1 MNFIEN
7 LNVISHCSVFS
18 NSMKITMILLVFI
31 ALGSGLSV
39 SKHIDDIYDTKRSFS
54 SFYGSHDLAST
65 GGFGKKE
72 FVEWQRF
79 KGIIPY
85 FY

>member
-1 MNFIEN
+1 M
-7 LNVISHCSVFS
+7 
-18 NSMKITMILLVFI
+18 
-31 ALGSGLSV
+31 SV
-39 SKHIDDIYDTKRSFS
+39 SKQMDDIYGTKRGFS
-54 SFYGSHDLAST
+54 SFYSSHDLASA

-72 FVEWQRF
+72 FFEWQRF

>member
-1 MNFIEN
+1 MF
-7 LNVISHCSVFS
+7 LK
-18 NSMKITMILLVFI
+18 SMKITMILLVFI
-31 ALGSGLSV
+31 LGSGLSV
-39 SKHIDDIYDTKRSFS
+39 SKQIDGIFNAKRGFS
-54 SFYGSHDLAST
+54 SFYGGHDLAST
-65 GGFGKKE
+65 ERFGKKE

>member
-1 MNFIEN
+1 
-7 LNVISHCSVFS
+7 
-18 NSMKITMILLVFI
+18 MKITTILLVFI
-31 ALGSGLSV
+31 ALRLSV
-39 SKHIDDIYDTKRSFS
+39 SKQINDIYDAKRGFS
-54 SFYGSHDLAST
+54 SFYGGHDLAST
-65 GGFGKKE
+65 ERFDKKE

>member
-1 MNFIEN
+1 
-7 LNVISHCSVFS
+7 
-18 NSMKITMILLVFI
+18 MKITTILLFLI
-31 ALGSGLSV
+31 ALRLSV
-39 SKHIDDIYDTKRSFS
+39 SKQIDDIYDTKRGFS
-54 SFYGSHDLAST
+54 SFYSSHDLASA

-72 FVEWQRF
+72 FFEWQRC

>member
-1 MNFIEN
+1 MF
-7 LNVISHCSVFS
+7 LK
-18 NSMKITMILLVFI
+18 SMKITMILLVFI
-31 ALGSGLSV
+31 ALDSGLSV
-39 SKHIDDIYDTKRSFS
+39 SKQIDDIYDAKRGFS
-54 SFYGSHDLAST
+54 SFYGGHDLAST
-65 GGFGKKE
+65 ERFDKKE

>member
-1 MNFIEN
+1 MF
-7 LNVISHCSVFS
+7 LK
-18 NSMKITMILLVFI
+18 SMKITMILLVFI
-31 ALGSGLSV
+31 ALGSGWSV
-39 SKHIDDIYDTKRSFS
+39 SKQIGDIYDAKRGFS
-54 SFYGSHDLAST
+54 SFYGGHDLAST
-65 GGFGKKE
+65 ERFGKKE

>member
-1 MNFIEN
+1 
-7 LNVISHCSVFS
+7 
-18 NSMKITMILLVFI
+18 MILLVFI
-31 ALGSGLSV
+31 LGSGLSV
-39 SKHIDDIYDTKRSFS
+39 SKQIYDIYDEKRGFS
-54 SFYGSHDLAST
+54 SFYGGHDLAST
-65 GGFGKKE
+65 ERFGKKE

>member
-1 MNFIEN
+1 MF
-7 LNVISHCSVFS
+7 LK
-18 NSMKITMILLVFI
+18 SMKITMILLVFI
-31 ALGSGLSV
+31 LGSGLSV
-39 SKHIDDIYDTKRSFS
+39 SKQIDDIYNAKRGFS
-54 SFYGSHDLAST
+54 SFYGGHDLAST
-65 GGFGKKE
+65 ERFDKKE

>member
-1 MNFIEN
+1 
-7 LNVISHCSVFS
+7 
-18 NSMKITMILLVFI
+18 MKITTILLVFI
-31 ALGSGLSV
+31 ALRLSV
-39 SKHIDDIYDTKRSFS
+39 SKQIDDIYDTKRGFS
-54 SFYGSHDLAST
+54 SFYSSHDLASA

-72 FVEWQRF
+72 FFEWQRC

>member
-1 MNFIEN
+1 MYFIEN

-72 FVEWQRF
+72 FVE
-79 KGIIPY
+79 
-85 FY
+85 